1 MVLTFLMMI
10 IYRDCY
16 DITIIKKMPKRSD
29 KEAIKIKGEKLIVLK
44 IYYYVEWKENGK
56 TTFTW

>member
-1 MVLTFLMMI
+1 MMI